1 MVLRIES
8 LSMVHGS
15 SFGLS
20 IDHWRT
26 SQGQFHALLG
36 RNGAGKSS
44 LLKCIA
50 GELAYSGSIRFH
62 DLDLKHWDTMVRA
75 RHLAVLPQASQL
87 NFSFSAAEVVAL
99 GATPLAMSWRDV
111 QAEVRRVMNLAQCEH
126 LRDAAYPGLSG
137 GEKQRVHFARC
148 LLQLSQAEQPPLLLL
163 DEPTSAQDL
172 GQQHTLLQQVR
183 RLSEQAGYTVVAV
196 LHDLNQALRYAHRAS
211 LLDAGRLVGEGEPES
226 LLTPERVQVF
236 WGYPAERVVNQRG
249 EAVLV

>member
-1 MVLRIES
+1 MVLTIEN
-8 LSMVHGS
+8 LSIVHGS
-15 SFGLS
+15 SFGLGV
-20 IDHWRT
+20 DDWGA
-26 SQGQFHALLG
+26 SQGQLHALLG
-36 RNGAGKSS
+36 RNGAGKST

-50 GELAYSGSIRFH
+50 GELTYRGSICLH
-62 DLDLKHWDTMVRA
+62 DLDLSRWDSTVRA

-99 GATPLAMSWRDV
+99 GATPLAMGWRDV
-111 QAEVRRVMNLAQCEH
+111 QAEVRRVMSLAQCEH

-148 LLQLSQAEQPPLLLL
+148 LLQLSQADKPPLLLL

-172 GQQHTLLQQVR
+172 GQQHSLLQQVR
-183 RLSEQAGYTVVAV
+183 RLAEEEGYSVVAV
-196 LHDLNQALRYAHRAS
+196 LHDLNQALRYAHRAT
-211 LLDAGRLVGEGEPES
+211 LLDAGKVVREDTPQL